1 MPFMTHTLNIRSLS
15 VAFKTDADTITAVDA
30 INFSVSPGET
40 VALLGESGCGKS
52 LTTLAIMRLLPDF
65 AAYGSQSEVNLSGVD
80 VLNLAEKDMRA
91 IRGKRLAIIFQEP
104 MTALNPVL
112 TIGEQLREALVQ
124 HNTLTGKQLKERMIS
139 LLLEVEI
146 AHAEKRLQQ
155 YPHQLSGG
163 QKQRIVIAM
172 ALAANPEI
180 LIADEPTPAL
190 DVTIQA
196 QILNLL
202 KKIQIEHQMGL
213 LLITHDL
220 GVVRQMADTVYVMYA
235 GQMVEHAEKKAFF
248 SQPLH
253 PYSQQLL
260 ASLPALAKRGLALQY
275 IAGSVPSLTD
285 RPGGCRFHPR
295 CVHVFSACKDLEPQ
309 LQAMNDTR
317 LVRCHL
323 YPEHQKPPD
332 LPAVVVPKAPR
343 VKPAAMG
350 DALLAV
356 RDLKVHFTLKHNWLT
371 GKQEVMKAVD
381 GLSFNLQQ
389 GKTLAL
395 VGESGCGKT
404 TTARALLRL
413 CPVTAGIIDFGGQD
427 IQSLSGRF
435 LRTFRKAVQ
444 IVFQDPF
451 SSMNPRM
458 TVADILAEGL
468 QFKGLTAKGQR
479 RRQRE
484 LLDTVNLASSSLNR
498 YPHQFSGG
506 QRQRIAIAR
515 ALATE
520 PKLLICDEPTSALDI
535 SVQAQILNL
544 LKSLQTEQG
553 LSYLF
558 ITHNLAVVS
567 YLADDILVMRHGK
580 VVEEGACEAL
590 IKAPQ
595 HPYTQKL
602 LASVLA
608 V

>member
-1 MPFMTHTLNIRSLS
+1 MTNTLDIRSLS
-15 VAFKTDADTITAVDA
+15 VAFKTDADTIQAVDA
-30 INFSVSPGET
+30 IHFSVSPGET

-65 AAYGSQSEVNLSGVD
+65 AVYGMQSEVNLSGVD

-124 HNTLTGKQLKERMIS
+124 HNALTRKQLKERMIS

-146 AHAEKRLQQ
+146 AHAEKCLQQ

-172 ALAANPEI
+172 ALAGNPEI
-180 LIADEPTPAL
+180 LIADEPTTAL

-202 KKIQIEHQMGL
+202 KKIQLEHQMGL

-220 GVVRQMADTVYVMYA
+220 GVVRKMADTVYVMYA
-235 GQMVEHAEKKAFF
+235 GQMVERAEKKAFF

-260 ASLPALAKRGLALQY
+260 ASLPTLAKRGQALQY
-275 IAGSVPSLTD
+275 IAGSVPSLTEK
-285 RPGGCRFHPR
+285 PEGCRFHPR
-295 CVHVFSACKDLEPQ
+295 CAHVLSTCSDIAPQ
-309 LQAMNDTR
+309 LQAMHTR

-323 YPEHQKPPD
+323 YPDHQTPPV
-332 LPAVVVPKAPR
+332 LPAQEVTQASR
-343 VKPAAMG
+343 VAPAANG

-356 RDLKVHFTLKHNWLT
+356 RDLKVHFTLKRNWLT
-371 GKQEVMKAVD
+371 GKKDMIKAVD
-381 GLSFNLQQ
+381 GLSFDLHQ

-413 CPVTAGIIDFGGQD
+413 FPMTSGAIHFGGQE
-427 IQSLSGRF
+427 IQSLSGRL
-435 LRTFRKAVQ
+435 LRAFRKEVQ

-468 QFKGLTAKGQR
+468 QFKGLTAKAQR
-479 RRQRE
+479 LRQIE
-484 LLDTVNLASSSLNR
+484 LLDKVNLASSSLNR

-544 LKSLQTEQG
+544 LKSLQKEQG
-553 LSYLF
+553 LAYLF

-567 YLADDILVMRHGK
+567 YLADDILVMRHGRA
-580 VVEEGACEAL
+580 VEAGACETL
-590 IKAPQ
+590 IQEPQ
-595 HPYTQKL
+595 HPYTKRL
-602 LASVLA
+602 LASVL
-608 V
+608 VV